1 MLEPSAKT
9 GSGAPC
15 AEFRLSKGCL
25 PTTVLL
31 PASRMTC
38 RTSMSA
44 TCKSLEPWS
53 SPRATF
59 STLELRA
66 HSPMRAVQSV
76 LPPCGEKRET
86 AARRRD
92 ACPSLRRF
100 VPPALGTGS
109 AAVLGTPSPCCWEMV
124 GGGLL
129 RRPAGADDRLLAECA
144 ASSCWERRGLFRFR
158 WLAALFSWD
167 VERHRTPSY
176 LRRYL
181 RLGQRRRRL
190 TLSRAYVPS
199 WPLT

>member
-76 LPPCGEKRET
+76 LPPRGEKRET

-100 VPPALGTGS
+100 VPGAGDRERCCPWHPVPVLLGNGRGAGCFAVRLGRTTDCWRNARLRRAGNAEACSVSDGWRLSSTGMS
-109 AAVLGTPSPCCWEMV
+109 RDIERHQICVATSGWDK
-124 GGGLL
+124 GGGDL
-129 RRPAGADDRLLAECA
+129 
-144 ASSCWERRGLFRFR
+144 RFR
-158 WLAALFSWD
+158 
-167 VERHRTPSY
+167 E
-176 LRRYL
+176 
-181 RLGQRRRRL
+181 L
-190 TLSRAYVPS
+190 TFHPGR
-199 WPLT
+199 